1 MTTTY
6 SGPQFV
12 PMPIGPNT
20 VITPEG
26 LRHMDGA
33 PVRVRTHTDARAALL
48 AMQAVLAS
56 AVAQLLPMPLADGSQ
71 AWQQLAAKII
81 LFYKA
86 NTPAKANEIA
96 TELCHLLDAA
106 NIVAGN
112 VPQTQDIAALR
123 AFCDNHI
130 LALLVS
136 ETDEKA
142 YFARHGTK
150 LDAVKVGELDAP
162 WDKAVLR
169 ARDVPKLASVGADLP
184 PFATFGDYLRYFGGH
199 PDTVMAG
206 GRTLAVANGRK
217 VEVDLAPKVEAAL
230 KQLAANLAE
239 TGLAAGIGAVV
250 EGGYRLNFRIHA
262 KDTGTGSESWSFRFL
277 ANTTLN

>member
-1 MTTTY
+1 
-6 SGPQFV
+6 
-12 PMPIGPNT
+12 
-20 VITPEG
+20 
-26 LRHMDGA
+26 
-33 PVRVRTHTDARAALL
+33 
-48 AMQAVLAS
+48 
-56 AVAQLLPMPLADGSQ
+56 
-71 AWQQLAAKII
+71 
-81 LFYKA
+81 
-86 NTPAKANEIA
+86 
-96 TELCHLLDAA
+96 LLDAA

-112 VPQTQDIAALR
+112 VPHTQDIAALR